1 MFTVEYRSAFKRK
14 EFHTCAT
21 TWVEVMLSEISPSQK
36 DKRCMIP
43 LTGENSDSCRHKIEW
58 RLPGPEEGF
67 GELVVNGYRVSVLQD
82 RVLPELD
89 GGDGGQTM

>member
-1 MFTVEYRSAFKRK
+1 
-14 EFHTCAT
+14 
-21 TWVEVMLSEISPSQK
+21 MLSEISPSQK

-43 LTGENSDSCRHKIEW
+43 LTGENSDLCRHKIEW
-58 RLPGPEEGF
+58 RLPGLEEGF